1 MTFFWRKCSW
11 DQMDQPGN
19 SCNNLSW
26 LSKPLLRLHPWSKLL
41 LLCAQVLNAVSEC
54 IEKEGYS
61 YVVEDDLQGQQA
73 ADHVHTSPRR
83 R

>member
-1 MTFFWRKCSW
+1 MKASIRSIK
-11 DQMDQPGN
+11 
-19 SCNNLSW
+19 
-26 LSKPLLRLHPWSKLL
+26 H
-41 LLCAQVLNAVSEC
+41 LCGICHQVLNVLSEC
-54 IEKEGYS
+54 IDKEGYS

>member
-1 MTFFWRKCSW
+1 M
-11 DQMDQPGN
+11 
-19 SCNNLSW
+19 
-26 LSKPLLRLHPWSKLL
+26 RLQPWSKHVLL
-41 LLCAQVLNAVSEC
+41 GAQVLNAVSEC

-73 ADHVHTSPRR
+73 ADHVHTGPRR